1 MKKNRILALVLALS
15 VLAGT
20 VSVTAFAAGNSGKDA
35 SEETTAP
42 AVTTAAQQE
51 QTTKDEMV
59 YVLADAAGGVK
70 KILVSDHLENAL
82 GLTELPDDT
91 DLQDMQVVKG
101 DASYVQKDDGGV
113 WQTGDGSDVY
123 YQGVSDQ
130 ELPVNLTV
138 TYRLDGEEIAP
149 ADLLGKSGSV
159 TIRLSFEN
167 RQMQTVKVDGKNRTV
182 YVPFAVLSGTVL
194 DADHFR
200 NVTVT
205 NGKVIV
211 DGSRMLV
218 AGVALPGLQENLKL
232 DADKLEIPSYVE
244 ITADVTDFTMTNT
257 WSLVTNS
264 VFSALDTDA
273 LDDLDTEKL
282 EEQLDALTSGMKQL
296 MDGSDALYDGLTTLL
311 SKADE
316 LSGGVSQLANGLS
329 TLSSNSS
336 TLNSGAYQVF
346 QSLISV
352 ANSQIAASG
361 LEVPTLTVSN
371 YSEVLSG
378 VLATLDSPGTYAE
391 QAALEK
397 VTAAVNA
404 QADQVRAA
412 VRQAVEQEVS
422 AQVTEGVKANVW
434 SQILAT
440 ANLTPDSYE
449 AALAAGQISD
459 ELKAQLEGALT
470 QQMQSETVQ
479 ATISQLTEQKMA
491 GEDMTA
497 LVESKTAEQIDLLIR
512 QNMASQEVQDQI
524 AAATAQ
530 VSEGAKQLRALK
542 QQLDSYSVFYDG
554 LRSYTAG
561 VDSASSGASTLKS
574 SMPALKSGISQL
586 QEGAKKMCDG
596 LDQFNSDGVE
606 KLVNAVDGD
615 LSTLAQNLRATL
627 EAAQQYRSFSGVRED
642 MDGEVKFL
650 YRTDAIE

>member
-123 YQGVSDQ
+123 YQGVSDR

-205 NGKVIV
+205 NGKVIA

-391 QAALEK
+391 KAAQEK

-434 SQILAT
+434 SQILGT